1 MIKMP
6 KQRLVLLIG
15 IVGIVFTLIMLTVYV
30 DQKNKEAMKK
40 AQQASKQLLAN
51 SAPVLMARRDIPS
64 GATITSDSVDVAIIP
79 NQFIQPKAATTMDR
93 IDGMRTVAPIAK
105 GEQITLSKLV
115 FLQQQQQRGGGLAEA
130 TPIGKRA
137 ITITVDNMA
146 SLAGMA
152 KPGDYVDVIATL
164 PIPMQGADGKV
175 TAQTGIIPL
184 FQNVL
189 VLAVGQDLGA
199 QAAPEGGRYQQKEV
213 KKESS
218 PLITLALA
226 PQEASLIAFVQ
237 EQGKIRLVARSPADS
252 QIQPFKP
259 VGWDTLLQYVMPKEP
274 VVQAEPKK
282 EEPKDYVE
290 IYRGLNK
297 EKVILTK

>member
-252 QIQPFKP
+252 QIQPFQP

>member
-40 AQQASKQLLAN
+40 AQQASKQILAN
-51 SAPVLMARRDIPS
+51 SSPVLMARRDIPP
-64 GATITSDSVDVAIIP
+64 GATITPDSVDVAIIP
-79 NQFIQPKAATTMDR
+79 NQFIQPKAATAMDR

-105 GEQITLSKLV
+105 GEQITLSKLI
-115 FLQQQQQRGGGLAEA
+115 FPQQQQQHGGGLAEA
-130 TPIGKRA
+130 TPVGKRA

-146 SLAGMA
+146 SLAGMV

-252 QIQPFKP
+252 QIQPFQP

-274 VVQAEPKK
+274 VVQEQPKK

-297 EKVILTK
+297 EKVLLTK